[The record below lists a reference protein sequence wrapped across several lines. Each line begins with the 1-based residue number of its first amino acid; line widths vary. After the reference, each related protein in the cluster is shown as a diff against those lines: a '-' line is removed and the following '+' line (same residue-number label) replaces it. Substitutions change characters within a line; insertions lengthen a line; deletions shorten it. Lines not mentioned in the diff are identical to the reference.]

1 MRSPLLIFWETA
13 CCTLPA
19 RWRSSGRSRRRAGEL
34 RHSTAKRTIDVVAH
48 VNDVGLEVF
57 DPQRD
62 LQLFERWLR
71 SPHVVRWWGNPDLQL
86 KTLEQR
92 SKETHALI
100 TADGRPVGYLC
111 WQRPSR
117 EELEAAGL
125 TDLSKD
131 LVDIDILIGEPELLG
146 RGVGPQALVLLL
158 ARLRGEGVG
167 FAGVGTSISNRAAIR
182 AYEKAGFRLFKDFS
196 EPGSGPCRYLV
207 AQLHGTAVT
216 I

>member
-1 MRSPLLIFWETA
+1 
-13 CCTLPA
+13 
-19 RWRSSGRSRRRAGEL
+19 
-34 RHSTAKRTIDVVAH
+34 VVAH
-48 VNDVGLEVF
+48 VNEVGLEVF

-62 LQLFERWLR
+62 LQLLERWLR
-71 SPHVVRWWGNPDLQL
+71 SPHVARWWGNPDLQL

-92 SKETHALI
+92 SEETHALI
-100 TADGRPVGYLC
+100 TADGRPAGYLC

-117 EELEAAGL
+117 EELDAAGL
-125 TDLSKD
+125 TDLPKD

-158 ARLRGEGVG
+158 AKLRGEGVG
-167 FAGVGTSISNRAAIR
+167 FAGVGTSISNRAAVR

-207 AQLHGTAVT
+207 AQLRGTAVT